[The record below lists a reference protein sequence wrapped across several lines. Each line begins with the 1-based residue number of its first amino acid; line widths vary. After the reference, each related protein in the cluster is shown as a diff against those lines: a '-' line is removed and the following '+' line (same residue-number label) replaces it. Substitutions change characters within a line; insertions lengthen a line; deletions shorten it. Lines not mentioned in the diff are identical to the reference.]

1 MSAAN
6 PAARLLIVAALVV
19 APLAAGQTAT
29 GPDANLAAS
38 GRGTFRTYCATCH
51 GSTARGDGELAQ
63 HLKVKPANLT
73 EIAKRR
79 GGEFPLDAV
88 VQIIDGRQKVK
99 GHGGGEMPVW
109 GDAFKVT
116 ESGHT
121 EEEVQQRIRNLAH
134 FLWSIQED

>member
-6 PAARLLIVAALVV
+6 SAIRLLLVTAFSVAA
-19 APLAAGQTAT
+19 LAAGQTPS

-51 GSTARGDGELAQ
+51 GTAARGDGDLAQ

-79 GGEFPLDAV
+79 GGAYPFDAV
-88 VQIIDGRQKVK
+88 VQIIDGRQKVR

-116 ESGHT
+116 EAGHS

-134 FLWSIQED
+134 FLWSIQEP